1 MEGIFYLWILWGV
14 WVYSTFLMKKGRVR
28 FWISFCALVLVASF
42 PYEFGMGNYR
52 VTVPLVLIV
61 ILALWTIRELPLHKK
76 LYLFISLIS
85 TAMCLTGVKLVSIYD
100 PVLLIVDPFILD
112 VSVLIVMG
120 FLFYSDVAS
129 RNVRYASVLLG
140 GALGQVFIGMV
151 LTTIGFGHTIGEHK
165 YMDAAA
171 ASFLILV
178 GIEGLL
184 FINRLFN
191 AKLQENKGDAHHL

>member
-61 ILALWTIRELPLHKK
+61 ILALWTIREMPLHKK